1 MVIKAT
7 FRFKI
12 LGLDTGFPESGK
24 YLPPNIKVSLNFN
37 SQKKNSI
44 VPLFLIEKGF
54 GTKSCPPKL
63 RNGEPVFQQLRF
75 FPAENNKMSI

>member
-37 SQKKNSI
+37 SQKK
-44 VPLFLIEKGF
+44 
-54 GTKSCPPKL
+54 T
-63 RNGEPVFQQLRF
+63 QLSPYF
-75 FPAENNKMSI
+75 